1 MARIVAYLPGVCHPR
16 GVTAASRR
24 AVVAWTLYDFANSAF
39 AVVVPATVYS
49 KYYALVVVGNERG
62 EGDFWWGLAVTTSM
76 IIVALTSPPLGAIAD
91 HGGLRKRFLFALT
104 YLSVAATALMA
115 TVRPGHVVWGWFLAV
130 VGTVG
135 FEAAIVYYNAYLS
148 DLAPPERQ
156 GRLSG
161 YGFAVG
167 YLGSAVAL
175 GAALPFALRG
185 DYAGTFLVTAALFGV
200 FAAPALLFLP
210 PDRPAR
216 LSIGQTIGTA
226 FTATRATLSRIVA
239 RPALRRFLVA
249 YLFFEDG
256 INTVVYFSSVFA
268 GHTLGF
274 TTPEVIELYLVVQL
288 AALLG
293 AWAWARPTDVRG
305 PKLVVMVTL
314 VQWCVVVV
322 AAYLVQTKVQFFA
335 VAVVAGTA
343 LGAVQAAARAFMAAL
358 IPPGQEA
365 ELFGFYA
372 LCGKT
377 AAIFGP
383 LVFGLTSVLTGG
395 NQRVAIVCIGMFF
408 VIGLALIR
416 GVDAGGPVALSVER
430 RPGLS

>member
-1 MARIVAYLPGVCHPR
+1 M
-16 GVTAASRR
+16 
-24 AVVAWTLYDFANSAF
+24 AWTLYDFANSAF
-39 AVVVPATVYS
+39 VAVIPATVYS
-49 KYYALVVVGNERG
+49 TYYALAVVGNEHG

-76 IIVALTSPPLGAIAD
+76 IVVALSSPPLGAIAD

-115 TVRPGHVVWGWFLAV
+115 TVRPGHVVWGWLLAV

-161 YGFAVG
+161 YGFAIG

-185 DYAGTFLVTAALFGV
+185 NYAGTFLVTAALFGV
-200 FAAPALLFLP
+200 CAVPAFLFLP
-210 PDRPAR
+210 PDRPV
-216 LSIGQTIGTA
+216 SVPIGQTIGTA
-226 FTATRATLSRIVA
+226 FTATRATLRGILGM
-239 RPALRRFLVA
+239 PTLRRFLLA

-268 GHTLGF
+268 GHTLRF
-274 TTPEVIELYLVVQL
+274 TTPEVIQLYFVVQL
-288 AALLG
+288 AALVG

-305 PKLVVMVTL
+305 PKFVVMVTL
-314 VQWCVVVV
+314 VQWCVVVA
-322 AAYLVQTKVQFFA
+322 AAYFVETKTQFFA

-358 IPPGQEA
+358 IPPGREA

-383 LVFGLTSVLTGG
+383 LVFGLASRLTGG
-395 NQRVAIVCIGMFF
+395 NQRVAIVCVGLFF

-416 GVDAGGPVALSVER
+416 GVDAGGPVEPRTLRGAA
-430 RPGLS
+430 

>member
-1 MARIVAYLPGVCHPR
+1 
-16 GVTAASRR
+16 
-24 AVVAWTLYDFANSAF
+24 VAWTLYDFANSAF
-39 AVVVPATVYS
+39 VAVIPATVYS
-49 KYYALVVVGNERG
+49 QYYALAVVGNEHG

-76 IIVALTSPPLGAIAD
+76 IVVALSSPPLGALAD

-115 TVRPGHVVWGWFLAV
+115 TVRPGHVLWGWLLAV

-135 FEAAIVYYNAYLS
+135 FEGAIVYYNAYLS
-148 DLAPPERQ
+148 ELAPPERQ

-175 GAALPFALRG
+175 GAALPFARRD
-185 DYAGTFLVTAALFGV
+185 DYSGTFLITAALFGT
-200 FAAPALLFLP
+200 FAIPAFLFLP
-210 PDRPAR
+210 ADRPVR
-216 LSIGQTIGTA
+216 LSLRQAIGAA
-226 FTATRATLSRIVA
+226 FAETRATLRGILA
-239 RPALRRFLVA
+239 MPALRRFLLA

-274 TTPEVIELYLVVQL
+274 TTPEVIQLYFVVQL
-288 AALLG
+288 AAVVG
-293 AWAWARPTDVRG
+293 AWAWARPTDMRG
-305 PKLVVMVTL
+305 PKFVVMVTL
-314 VQWCVVVV
+314 VQWCAVVV
-322 AAYLVQTKVQFFA
+322 AAYFVETKAQFFA

-343 LGAVQAAARAFMAAL
+343 LGAAQAAGRAFMAAL
-358 IPPGQEA
+358 IPPGREA

-377 AAIFGP
+377 AAILGP
-383 LVFGLTSVLTGG
+383 LVFGLTSRLTGG
-395 NQRVAIVCIGMFF
+395 NQRIAIVSVGAFF
-408 VIGLALIR
+408 VIGLTLIR
-416 GVDAGGPVALSVER
+416 GVDAGGPVGRRAER
-430 RPGLS
+430 C

>member
-1 MARIVAYLPGVCHPR
+1 
-16 GVTAASRR
+16 VTAPSRR
-24 AVVAWTLYDFANSAF
+24 TVVAWTLYDFANSAF
-39 AVVVPATVYS
+39 VAVIPATVYS
-49 KYYALVVVGNERG
+49 QYYALAVVGNEHG

-76 IIVALTSPPLGAIAD
+76 IVVALSSPPLGALAD

-115 TVRPGHVVWGWFLAV
+115 TVRPGHVLWGWLLAV

-135 FEAAIVYYNAYLS
+135 FEGAIVYYNAYLS
-148 DLAPPERQ
+148 ELAPPERQ

-175 GAALPFALRG
+175 GAALPFARRD
-185 DYAGTFLVTAALFGV
+185 DYSGTFLITAALFGT
-200 FAAPALLFLP
+200 FAIPAFLFLP
-210 PDRPAR
+210 ADRPVR
-216 LSIGQTIGTA
+216 LSLRQAIGAA
-226 FTATRATLSRIVA
+226 FAETRATLRGILA
-239 RPALRRFLVA
+239 MPALRRFLLA

-274 TTPEVIELYLVVQL
+274 TTPEVIQLYFVVQL
-288 AALLG
+288 AAVVG
-293 AWAWARPTDVRG
+293 AWAWARPTDMRG
-305 PKLVVMVTL
+305 PKFVVMVTL
-314 VQWCVVVV
+314 VQWCAVVV
-322 AAYLVQTKVQFFA
+322 AAYFVETKAQFFA

-343 LGAVQAAARAFMAAL
+343 LGAAQAAGRAFMAAL
-358 IPPGQEA
+358 IPPGREA

-377 AAIFGP
+377 AAILGP
-383 LVFGLTSVLTGG
+383 LVFGLTSRLTGG
-395 NQRVAIVCIGMFF
+395 NQRIAIVSVGAFF
-408 VIGLALIR
+408 VIGLTLIR
-416 GVDAGGPVALSVER
+416 GVDAGGPVGRRAER
-430 RPGLS
+430 C